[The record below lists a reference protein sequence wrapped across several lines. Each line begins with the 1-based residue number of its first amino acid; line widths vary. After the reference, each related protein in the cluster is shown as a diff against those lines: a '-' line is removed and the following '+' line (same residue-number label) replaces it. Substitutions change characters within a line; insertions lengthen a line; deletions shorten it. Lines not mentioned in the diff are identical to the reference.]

1 LWKSVQITGLRAG
14 AEELGKL
21 RVDGSVNSKG
31 IQQMNSVRAC
41 SACSGDYEDPEET
54 AWTEEGEE
62 DAGEA
67 DAGEADA
74 ENAKQ
79 PEARER
85 FPVR

>member
-1 LWKSVQITGLRAG
+1 MQIGGLRPG
-14 AEELGKL
+14 AEELGKH

-31 IQQMNSVRAC
+31 TQQMNSVRAC

-67 DAGEADA
+67 DA
-74 ENAKQ
+74 ENVEQ
-79 PEARER
+79 SEVRER
-85 FPVR
+85 FPVREK

>member
-1 LWKSVQITGLRAG
+1 VQIGGLRPG

-21 RVDGSVNSKG
+21 RVDGSVNSKS
-31 IQQMNSVRAC
+31 IQQKNSVRAC

-67 DAGEADA
+67 DA
-74 ENAKQ
+74 ENAEQ

-85 FPVR
+85 FPVREK

>member
-1 LWKSVQITGLRAG
+1 VQIGGLRPG

-21 RVDGSVNSKG
+21 RVDGSVHSKG

-54 AWTEEGEE
+54 AWTEEDEE

-67 DAGEADA
+67 DA
-74 ENAKQ
+74 ENVEQ
-79 PEARER
+79 PEVRER

>member
-1 LWKSVQITGLRAG
+1 MQIGGLRPG
-14 AEELGKL
+14 AEELDKL

-67 DAGEADA
+67 DA

-79 PEARER
+79 SEVRER

>member
-1 LWKSVQITGLRAG
+1 LWKSVQIGGLRPG

-54 AWTEEGEE
+54 AWSEEGEE

-67 DAGEADA
+67 DT
-74 ENAKQ
+74 ENVEQ
-79 PEARER
+79 PEVRER

>member
-1 LWKSVQITGLRAG
+1 LWKSVQIGGLRPG
-14 AEELGKL
+14 AEELGKP

-54 AWTEEGEE
+54 ACTEEGEE

-67 DAGEADA
+67 DA
-74 ENAKQ
+74 ENAEQ
-79 PEARER
+79 PEVRER

>member
-1 LWKSVQITGLRAG
+1 MQIGGLRPG
-14 AEELGKL
+14 AEELSKP

-41 SACSGDYEDPEET
+41 SACSGDYEDPEEA

-67 DAGEADA
+67 DA
-74 ENAKQ
+74 ENAEQ
-79 PEARER
+79 PEVRER

>member
-1 LWKSVQITGLRAG
+1 VQIGGLRPG

-21 RVDGSVNSKG
+21 RVDGSVSSKG

-41 SACSGDYEDPEET
+41 SACSGDYEDPEES

-62 DAGEA
+62 DAGEP
-67 DAGEADA
+67 DAREADA
-74 ENAKQ
+74 ENAEQSK
-79 PEARER
+79 ARER

>member
-1 LWKSVQITGLRAG
+1 VQIGGLRPG
-14 AEELGKL
+14 AEELGKP

-67 DAGEADA
+67 DA
-74 ENAKQ
+74 ENVEQ

-85 FPVR
+85 FPVREK

>member
-1 LWKSVQITGLRAG
+1 VQIGGLRSG

-21 RVDGSVNSKG
+21 RVDGSVNSEG

-41 SACSGDYEDPEET
+41 SACLGDYEDPEET

-67 DAGEADA
+67 DA
-74 ENAKQ
+74 ENVEQ

>member
-1 LWKSVQITGLRAG
+1 MQIGGLRPG
-14 AEELGKL
+14 AEELRKH

-41 SACSGDYEDPEET
+41 SACSGDYEDPVEA

-62 DAGEA
+62 GAGEA
-67 DAGEADA
+67 EA
-74 ENAKQ
+74 ENA
-79 PEARER
+79 EESEVRER